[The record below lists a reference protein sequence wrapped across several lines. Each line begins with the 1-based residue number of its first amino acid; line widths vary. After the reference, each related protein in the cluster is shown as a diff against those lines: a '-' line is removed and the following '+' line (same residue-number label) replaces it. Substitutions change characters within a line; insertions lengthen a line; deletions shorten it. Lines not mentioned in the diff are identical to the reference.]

1 VIQTFSFTLL
11 CLCLYRYLEPLL
23 CHLCLCQ
30 CDIKSTSTHT
40 FKPRTQALQPIDELF
55 LVLIWL
61 RLGLL
66 EQHLAHQFNIGI
78 ATVSRICVTWIKFL
92 NQQLRPL
99 ITWPSRADI
108 DAHMP
113 AQFKEFYPST
123 DVIIDC
129 TEVFTEVPSSMSI
142 QSLTYFSYKHHNT
155 LKGLVGISPTG
166 AITFTSHLY
175 AGSN

>member
-1 VIQTFSFTLL
+1 MIRIIRTRF
-11 CLCLYRYLEPLL
+11 
-23 CHLCLCQ
+23 
-30 CDIKSTSTHT
+30 STS
-40 FKPRTQALQPIDELF
+40 I
-55 LVLIWL
+55 
-61 RLGLL
+61 
-66 EQHLAHQFNIGI
+66 NIGI

-123 DVIIDC
+123 RVIIDC

-142 QSLTYFSYKHHNT
+142 QSLTYSSYKHHNT
-155 LKGLVGISPTG
+155 FKGLVGISPRG
-166 AITFTSHLY
+166 AITYMLALYLIKHLPVIVAYWNLLSLVTRLWPTKALTSLTMCY
-175 AGSN
+175 FLVQCLIFPNF